1 MLEDG
6 KIPLGLLSAVPT
18 VAQAGL
24 GIYQTIKGNRLA
36 NSMNRPVYNIPQEI
50 LDNLT
55 DSQIQAL
62 RGMPAEQKQQYIDN
76 VMRSQQ
82 ASFGALGDR
91 KAGLAGIAG
100 VQQNAIDGYRN
111 MLSMD
116 AQQRQTNEQALQGV
130 RSNLAEYKDKEF
142 QMNQMNPYQE
152 TMQAAEAMKGA
163 GIQNLMGGVTSGSKM
178 GLDYGMFQEYM
189 NRLGSQ

>member
-1 MLEDG
+1 
-6 KIPLGLLSAVPT
+6 
-18 VAQAGL
+18 
-24 GIYQTIKGNRLA
+24 
-36 NSMNRPVYNIPQEI
+36 
-50 LDNLT
+50 
-55 DSQIQAL
+55 
-62 RGMPAEQKQQYIDN
+62 
-76 VMRSQQ
+76 
-82 ASFGALGDR
+82 
-91 KAGLAGIAG
+91 
-100 VQQNAIDGYRN
+100 
-111 MLSMD
+111 MD